1 MNVYDSDRMTD
12 LVNNNYSLVKTPE
25 AADAILLNTCHIREK
40 AAEKVYSEIGKYSDL
55 KNSNK
60 NLKIVVAGCVAQAEG
75 KAMLH
80 RQPLI
85 DAIIGP
91 QMYHKLP
98 DILLNKLNDK
108 KIFLDFEEEKKFKK
122 IGAIRKKKAQIS
134 SFITIQEG
142 CDKFCSFCVVPFT
155 RGAEF
160 SRNLEDIVQEAN
172 TLSDIGCREVI
183 LLGQNVNAYHGV
195 NKNNIQI
202 SLAKLVMELE
212 KIEKIDRI
220 SYTTSHPNDMTEE
233 LIELHATS
241 KKLNP
246 YLHLPVQSGSD
257 VILKNMNRKYTA
269 KDYLKI
275 IDKIRKRVPDI
286 AISSDFIVGFPGETK
301 KDFNATLRLI
311 EQVNFAQS
319 YSFKY
324 SKRIGTRASN
334 IDCFITEQE
343 KNERLQI
350 LQKILNN
357 QKKQFNMS
365 FLDKEVD
372 VFFKGRAK
380 KNNQFRGTT
389 KWMQTAIFECD
400 DERFGNK
407 VRLKINNAFDNCL
420 MGELV

>member
-334 IDCFITEQE
+334 IDCFISEQE

>member
-1 MNVYDSDRMTD
+1 MNVYDSDRMAD

-40 AAEKVYSEIGKYSDL
+40 AAEKVYSEIGKYADL
-55 KNSNK
+55 KHFNK
-60 NLKIVVAGCVAQAEG
+60 NLKIVIAGCVAQAEG

-108 KIFLDFEEEKKFKK
+108 KIFLDFDEEKKFKK
-122 IGAIRKKKAQIS
+122 IGSIRKKAQIS

-160 SRNLEDIVQEAN
+160 SRNLEDIVKEAK

-212 KIEKIDRI
+212 KIQKIDRI

-257 VILKNMNRKYTA
+257 VILKNMNRNYTA
-269 KDYLKI
+269 KDYLKV

-311 EQVNFAQS
+311 EQVRFAQS

-334 IDCFITEQE
+334 IDCFTSEQE

-400 DERFGNK
+400 DEKFGNK

>member
-1 MNVYDSDRMTD
+1 
-12 LVNNNYSLVKTPE
+12 
-25 AADAILLNTCHIREK
+25 
-40 AAEKVYSEIGKYSDL
+40 
-55 KNSNK
+55 
-60 NLKIVVAGCVAQAEG
+60 
-75 KAMLH
+75 
-80 RQPLI
+80 
-85 DAIIGP
+85 
-91 QMYHKLP
+91 
-98 DILLNKLNDK
+98 
-108 KIFLDFEEEKKFKK
+108 
-122 IGAIRKKKAQIS
+122 
-134 SFITIQEG
+134 
-142 CDKFCSFCVVPFT
+142 
-155 RGAEF
+155 
-160 SRNLEDIVQEAN
+160 
-172 TLSDIGCREVI
+172 
-183 LLGQNVNAYHGV
+183 
-195 NKNNIQI
+195 
-202 SLAKLVMELE
+202 MELE

-269 KDYLKI
+269 KDYLKV

-311 EQVNFAQS
+311 EQVRFAQS

-334 IDCFITEQE
+334 IDCFTSEQE

-372 VFFKGRAK
+372 VFFKEEQK
-380 KNNQFRGTT
+380 
-389 KWMQTAIFECD
+389 E
-400 DERFGNK
+400 
-407 VRLKINNAFDNCL
+407 
-420 MGELV
+420 

>member
-1 MNVYDSDRMTD
+1 MNVYDSDRMAD

-25 AADAILLNTCHIREK
+25 VADAILLNTCHIREK

-55 KNSNK
+55 KHFNK

-108 KIFLDFEEEKKFKK
+108 KIFLDFDEEKKFKK
-122 IGAIRKKKAQIS
+122 IGAIRKKAQIS

-160 SRNLEDIVQEAN
+160 SRNLEDIVKEAK

-334 IDCFITEQE
+334 IDCFTSEQE

-350 LQKILNN
+350 LQKILTN

-372 VFFKGRAK
+372 VFFKGKAK

-389 KWMQTAIFECD
+389 KWMQTAIFESN
-400 DERFGNK
+400 DEKFGNK

-420 MGELV
+420 MGELI